1 MSPQPIALVRRGG
14 PAPAVPGSWK
24 ATPED
29 FVVEELPAYEPCGAG
44 DHVWLWIEKRGVG
57 TPEAIEQLA
66 RALGRRERDFGFA
79 GLKDKE
85 AVTRQWLSL
94 EHVDPAAVRELA
106 LDGVRVL
113 RVERH
118 QNKLRKGH
126 LRGNRFDLRIR
137 GVPAG
142 GADALRENLE
152 FLRAHGAPNWFGAQR
167 FGSGGR
173 NLEKGLRV
181 LHGDPRRAA
190 QRMPRGLLSLV
201 VSAVQSEVFNRVLA
215 ARLDRIDTL
224 LEGDLAFL
232 HRNGAVFLVRDVAAE
247 QARCDAFELSPSGPL
262 PGPEMR
268 WPEGPAA
275 EIERVALA
283 SLEIDADLFGR
294 MPRDSHEGARRP
306 LRMRV
311 QEVAVDAEAADVVR
325 LRFVLDRGSYA
336 TAVLHELL
344 VEPTPPA
351 E

>member
-1 MSPQPIALVRRGG
+1 
-14 PAPAVPGSWK
+14 
-24 ATPED
+24 
-29 FVVEELPAYEPCGAG
+29 
-44 DHVWLWIEKRGVG
+44 
-57 TPEAIEQLA
+57 
-66 RALGRRERDFGFA
+66 
-79 GLKDKE
+79 
-85 AVTRQWLSL
+85 
-94 EHVDPAAVRELA
+94 
-106 LDGVRVL
+106 
-113 RVERH
+113 
-118 QNKLRKGH
+118 
-126 LRGNRFDLRIR
+126 
-137 GVPAG
+137 
-142 GADALRENLE
+142 
-152 FLRAHGAPNWFGAQR
+152 
-167 FGSGGR
+167 
-173 NLEKGLRV
+173 
-181 LHGDPRRAA
+181 
-190 QRMPRGLLSLV
+190 MPRGLLSLV

-215 ARLDRIDTL
+215 ARLDRIDTVV
-224 LEGDLAFL
+224 EGDLAFL
-232 HRNGAVFLVRDVAAE
+232 HRNGAVFLVRDVAVE